1 LVWFVRPQQNPA
13 INSNRRIDALLDTI
27 TRFLRDNRGA
37 TAAMIAAA
45 LPVLIGFGA
54 LGVETGLWYM
64 VKRQN
69 QSAADAAAIAAAYE
83 VIGGKTNV
91 AGDLT
96 PAASEVAAENGY
108 TGTPLEVVYPYNDS
122 IVTNGVAVFL
132 QRSERALFG
141 SIFLPSVTIA
151 TKAVSVVRV
160 LDDVCL
166 LARATTGTG
175 VEVDSASQLDA
186 SSCAVAANSTSQNAI
201 DINSSTGLLSAATL
215 VTSGEISLQGVAI
228 DPTAPPPE
236 FTLTSRPMIGAPS
249 IADPYAATLTHAF
262 LTRNIPVTRITR
274 NFWNTTTTIKPA
286 LYTRGMSFGAK
297 AVINLFPGTYYVTN
311 GDFSV
316 ASGATVTCKNCKG
329 ADGVTIITTK
339 TGTSGG
345 TVGNVQISSGAN
357 VTLYAPKYGI
367 FSGMLFVQ
375 DPLATSAG
383 GTKPDS
389 LLAGGSTMILTGLLY
404 FPTTKVGFQGNP
416 SATCT
421 LLIASRVVTN
431 GRAGFAASGCVGA
444 GLSGSPVVYTAALVE

>member
-1 LVWFVRPQQNPA
+1 LGWFTRLKQNPA
-13 INSNRRIDALLDTI
+13 INSNRRIDALLDMI

-37 TAAMIAAA
+37 TAAMVAAA
-45 LPVLIGFGA
+45 LPVLIGFEA

-83 VIGGKTNV
+83 VIGGGTNV

-96 PAASEVAAENGY
+96 PVVSAAAAQNGY
-108 TGTPLEVVYPYNDS
+108 TGTAPQIVYPYSDS
-122 IVTNGVAVFL
+122 TVANGVAVVL
-132 QRSERALFG
+132 RRSARALFG

-175 VEVDSASQLDA
+175 VEVDSASQIDA
-186 SSCAVAANSTSQNAI
+186 SGCAVAANSTSQNAI
-201 DINSSTGLLSAATL
+201 DIGSSTGLLAATL
-215 VTSGEISLQGVAI
+215 VTSGEISLQGVPI

-249 IADPYAATLTHAF
+249 IADPYAATLTRAF
-262 LTRNIPVTRITR
+262 LTRNIPVTRVTR
-274 NFWNTTTTIKPA
+274 NFWNATTTIRPA

-297 AVINLFPGTYYVTN
+297 AVIDLTPGTYYLTN
-311 GDFSV
+311 GDFSI
-316 ASGATVTCKNCKG
+316 ASGGIVACGTCSG
-329 ADGVTIITTK
+329 ANGVTIIMTK

-357 VTLYAPKYGI
+357 ITLHAPKSGT
-367 FSGMLFVQ
+367 FSGLLFVQ
-375 DPLATSAG
+375 DPLATSSG
-383 GTKPDS
+383 GTNPDS
-389 LLAGGSTMILTGLLY
+389 VLAGGSTMKLTGLLY
-404 FPTTKVGFQGNP
+404 FPATKVRFQGNP
-416 SATCT
+416 GAICT
-421 LLIASRVVTN
+421 LLIAGRVETN
-431 GRAGFAASGCVGA
+431 GNAGFAASGCVGA
-444 GLSGSPVVYTAALVE
+444 GLNGRPAVYTAALVE